1 MITDESGSQRDSFEE
16 NSDQEKGL
24 LAHFLGAIELF
35 AIEEEAERQR
45 NTVLRQKYSQTAAK
59 EAATEAVFAKASIL
73 LGKQRL
79 RERVQL
85 EIRRRAERKIRNR
98 LTRAQVDEQVD
109 RLLVAMRQ
117 GKGLGKRADETYDE
131 WNYRLF
137 ELQDKVI
144 ALWNENTESIQ
155 GREPRYLEGYP
166 ARENVSPPI
175 FLPHFAQKSSELEPC
190 IPCQIKK
197 MKCSRT
203 VVLHNSDTGAC
214 RRCVRGDEACVQE
227 TNGVYCIMLPPGHRQ
242 PNVDEADERASEYVQ
257 MLLDQKKGVRMDI
270 MGQRMGVIEPGNWAL
285 PMWNLDGK
293 HDNGNDEDRTW
304 QAQLLDGDVRNAW
317 KAIFWQGPEVRGGGG
332 GVDGPIG

>member
-1 MITDESGSQRDSFEE
+1 MISDEPESQRDSFEK
-16 NSDQEKGL
+16 NSDQAKGL

-45 NTVLRQKYSQTAAK
+45 NTGSRQKDNQTAAK
-59 EAATEAVFAKASIL
+59 ETATEAVLTKASIL

-79 RERVQL
+79 RERVQF
-85 EIRRRAERKIRNR
+85 EVRRRAERKLRNR
-98 LTRAQVDEQVD
+98 LTRAQVDDQVD
-109 RLLVAMRQ
+109 RLLVEMRQ
-117 GKGLGKRADETYDE
+117 GKGLGKRADETYDG

-155 GREPRYLEGYP
+155 DRELRYLEGYP

-175 FLPHFAQKSSELEPC
+175 FLPHFAQESSELGPC
-190 IPCQIKK
+190 MPCQNKK

-203 VVLHNSDTGAC
+203 VVLHNSNTGAC

-227 TNGVYCIMLPPGHRQ
+227 NNGVYCIMLPPGHKQ
-242 PNVDEADERASEYVQ
+242 PEGDGADERTSEYVQ
-257 MLLDQKKGVRMDI
+257 ILLDQQKGVRMDI
-270 MGQRMGVIEPGNWAL
+270 MGQRIGVIEPGNWAL
-285 PMWNLDGK
+285 PMWNPDGK
-293 HDNGNDEDRTW
+293 HDKGNDEDRTW